1 MLKNNNN
8 AVITRM
14 AKRSFVSN
22 RHRNIIMILA
32 IMLSAF
38 MLFTVLTVGGT
49 WLKMQRTQNIRLDG
63 GEFDVVIYGGF
74 TEEQKKIC
82 EKNPD
87 LAEIGI
93 SGFGA
98 WAVSTEFDSTL
109 HSTFVWADDTL
120 WNRIMKPAVEWVRG
134 SYPEKEN
141 EVMVT
146 EEALEDCGYEGLDV
160 GDSLTITYRDNN
172 GEYTK
177 DFTIS
182 GIWDGYGDKKIFYVS
197 KAFFEK
203 TGFTLQDY
211 GRGFLYLKFQSPIV
225 TQKMLDDLEQS
236 LNLGKKQRFLI
247 TADTER
253 SVNIFLGML
262 GLIFVT
268 CLSAYLLIYN
278 ILYLSVS
285 GNVRYYGLLQTIGM
299 TEKQVY
305 SLVQR
310 QMLLIGGTGI
320 LAGMLAGTAVSFGL
334 IPAVVKLLGI
344 REVAISIS
352 FHPVI
357 FLLTLLI
364 SGLTVYVGSL
374 EPARMATRITPMEA
388 LGYRPQTGKKDSHKI
403 GTGSLLWRMA
413 REQLCKDKKKTV
425 VVVAALGICLS
436 FFMCMVTLIES
447 QGPRTIVS
455 NYMDADL
462 VIKNDTMQME
472 TKEKWKPLIEEDFLK
487 TLQENP
493 KINEI
498 HPIVNEQIVVPWEP
512 DFADYWMNE
521 FFDRWM
527 DETYEEVKEDY
538 KLHPENYSSFLAGID
553 REQFAYLN
561 ATLEQPVDE
570 ADFLAGRVCILL
582 ENDLQPDKAKTIG
595 KNISFYLDGEEDE
608 IYQMTIQG
616 MTNDVFYM
624 NLLGCAPTLI
634 VTDSFVKSIA
644 EHPYVSKVSVQ
655 YEEEYDEDT
664 EKSILKQI
672 KASPYQ
678 KDFSYKSKIA
688 ELKTVTKA
696 QGNMMGIGIGI
707 AVILA
712 FIGIMNYL
720 NASVGNIQSRQVE
733 LAIMES
739 IGMAGK
745 QVRQL
750 LIREGLLYAGASLG
764 VALTIGLGVTYVL
777 FQSMNYRGIPF
788 TVPVLPIV
796 AAALFIGLLCMVIPL
811 VKYRSIEQN
820 GSLVERIRGF
830 DL

>member
-74 TEEQKKIC
+74 TEGQKKIC
-82 EKNPD
+82 EENPD

-109 HSTFVWADDTL
+109 HSTFVWADDAL

-146 EEALEDCGYEGLDV
+146 EEVLEDCGFEGLDV
-160 GDSLTITYRDNN
+160 GDSLRITYRDNN

-177 DFTIS
+177 NFTIS

-211 GRGFLYLKFQSPIV
+211 GRGFLYLKFKSSIV

-253 SVNIFLGML
+253 SASIFLGML

-320 LAGMLAGTAVSFGL
+320 FAGMLAGTAVSFGL

-344 REVAISIS
+344 READISIS

-472 TKEKWKPLIEEDFLK
+472 TKEKWKPLIEDEFLK

-493 KINEI
+493 KIDEI

-538 KLHPENYSSFLAGID
+538 KLHPENYGSFLAGID

-624 NLLGCAPTLI
+624 NLLGCTPTLI
-634 VTDSFVKSIA
+634 VSDSFVKSIA
-644 EHPYVSKVSVQ
+644 EHPYISKVSVQ

-672 KASPYQ
+672 KDSPYQ
-678 KDFSYKSKIA
+678 KDFSYKSKIT

-788 TVPVLPIV
+788 TVPVLPIA
-796 AAALFIGLLCMVIPL
+796 AAALLIGLLCMFIPL
-811 VKYRSIEQN
+811 AKYHNMEQN
-820 GSLVERIRGF
+820 GSLVDRIRGF
-830 DL
+830 E

>member
-38 MLFTVLTVGGT
+38 MLFTILTVGAT

-63 GEFDVVIYGGF
+63 GEYDVVIYGGF

-82 EKNPD
+82 EENPD

-146 EEALEDCGYEGLDV
+146 EEALEDCGFEKLDV
-160 GDSLTITYRDNN
+160 GDSFTITYQDNN
-172 GEYTK
+172 GEHTK

-197 KAFFEK
+197 RAFFEK

-236 LNLGKKQRFLI
+236 LNLEKKQRFLI
-247 TADTER
+247 TADTQR
-253 SVNIFLGML
+253 SASIFLGLL

-320 LAGMLAGTAVSFGL
+320 LAGMLAGTVVSFGL
-334 IPAVVKLLGI
+334 IPAVVKILGI
-344 REVAISIS
+344 READISIS

-364 SGLTVYVGSL
+364 SGLTVFVGSL
-374 EPARMATRITPMEA
+374 EPAKMATKITPMEA
-388 LGYRPQTGKKDSHKI
+388 LGYRPRTGRKDSHKT

-413 REQLCKDKKKTV
+413 GEQLCRDKKKTGM
-425 VVVAALGICLS
+425 VVAALGICLS
-436 FFMCMVTLIES
+436 FFLCMTTLIES

-493 KINEI
+493 KIAEI

-521 FFDRWM
+521 FFDMWM
-527 DETYEEVKEDY
+527 EETYEEGKEDY
-538 KLHPENYSSFLAGID
+538 KLHPENYGSFLAGID

-570 ADFLAGRVCILL
+570 ADFLAGRVCILV
-582 ENDLQPDKAKTIG
+582 ENDLQPDKAQTIG
-595 KNISFYLDGEEDE
+595 KNISFYVDGKEDVF
-608 IYQMTIQG
+608 YQMTIQG

-624 NLLGCAPTLI
+624 NLLGFAPTLI
-634 VTDSFVKSIA
+634 VSDNFVKSIA

-655 YEEEYDEDT
+655 YKEEYDEDT

-678 KDFSYKSKIA
+678 KDFSYESKIT

-707 AVILA
+707 AVVLA

-739 IGMAGK
+739 IGMAGN

-750 LIREGLLYAGASLG
+750 LILEGLLYAGGSLV

-777 FQSMNYRGIPF
+777 FESMNYRGIPF

-796 AAALFIGLLCMVIPL
+796 AAALLIGLLCIIIPL
-811 VKYRSIEQN
+811 VKYRSMEQN
-820 GSLVERIRGF
+820 GSLVEKIREF
-830 DL
+830 E